1 MVTHEDPDDSNTVVS
16 AVGLGLPVDVSE
28 RVLEES
34 SNVFECSPSLSF
46 ISGLGLLVNELAE
59 FTVGFL
65 GKSSKD
71 YKVSLS
77 DKQRN
82 NNSLSGCLGYLPAN
96 HVSALIDVRDTV
108 EEAFNTG
115 KSLSEM
121 GLGVLAIVEIL
132 CHITIN

>member
-1 MVTHEDPDDSNTVVS
+1 MVTHEHPDDSHTVVS
-16 AVGLGLPVDVSE
+16 AVGLRLPVDVSE
-28 RVLEES
+28 GVLEES

-65 GKSSKD
+65 GKSS
-71 YKVSLS
+71 
-77 DKQRN
+77 
-82 NNSLSGCLGYLPAN
+82 AN